1 MLVNKTVLINVL
13 VFLLLSFL
21 KLFPFSENLISLMIY
36 LSLSYSLLFCVFL
49 IKRIGM
55 FHLLTLFN
63 IIFSFFYLSK
73 GLLHIFDM
81 YPYEEA
87 FKFRHILMNG
97 ETQKSMIFY
106 PICSLLFTNCAFFLT
121 NKKEILNIKSNI
133 LSNFQKFRQQTI
145 IIFLITYPFTL
156 YKSIKRVFFVIN
168 NGYLSLYNG
177 ALDSLKF
184 NFVFNLSTYFT
195 EFAYAAFVATSPTKK
210 QFLRISLLFLFFKL
224 FDLLTGRRNQ
234 FVVTFL
240 FILWYY
246 NKYFTK
252 IKIRVTHTA
261 IIILLLLASFLV
273 RDFENLD
280 LIDNESLAILFLT
293 PITNSH
299 LILGYIMEFGYEK
312 IINLPGLT
320 LLAPFQ
326 LIRFDGQSYAF
337 LQDTWGLGHH
347 LTFFLNPDSY
357 YNGEGIGSSFIAEL
371 YSLGLF
377 GILFGSF
384 IIGWLIQVMSRKRM
398 NSVTLILTYFI
409 ITHLLFMSRSSF
421 FIPIFKPLFYCMF
434 FLPIIY
440 FIKISLW
447 KKNSH

>member
-13 VFLLLSFL
+13 IFLLLSFL

-184 NFVFNLSTYFT
+184 NFVLYLVLKEIEIN
-195 EFAYAAFVATSPTKK
+195 
-210 QFLRISLLFLFFKL
+210 
-224 FDLLTGRRNQ
+224 
-234 FVVTFL
+234 FL
-240 FILWYY
+240 FI
-246 NKYFTK
+246 
-252 IKIRVTHTA
+252 
-261 IIILLLLASFLV
+261 
-273 RDFENLD
+273 
-280 LIDNESLAILFLT
+280 AIL
-293 PITNSH
+293 
-299 LILGYIMEFGYEK
+299 
-312 IINLPGLT
+312 
-320 LLAPFQ
+320 
-326 LIRFDGQSYAF
+326 
-337 LQDTWGLGHH
+337 
-347 LTFFLNPDSY
+347 
-357 YNGEGIGSSFIAEL
+357 
-371 YSLGLF
+371 
-377 GILFGSF
+377 
-384 IIGWLIQVMSRKRM
+384 KR
-398 NSVTLILTYFI
+398 
-409 ITHLLFMSRSSF
+409 
-421 FIPIFKPLFYCMF
+421 
-434 FLPIIY
+434 
-440 FIKISLW
+440 
-447 KKNSH
+447 